1 MQVAGV
7 SVLDKGGVM
16 PALEKLTVLW
26 ENSWLN
32 NHAIDYKD
40 QTHISCIAGRFFTI
54 WATREGQ

>member
-40 QTHISCIAGRFFTI
+40 
-54 WATREGQ
+54 